1 MFWLETSWLPYAE
14 RMGCKVLRGDINH
27 IRKYL
32 PRVKFDRQ
40 KAVMKEYVRIWL
52 EAMGD
57 SNQNQG
63 RFTANQFIL
72 NL

>member
-1 MFWLETSWLPYAE
+1 MHWLETNWQPYAL
-14 RMGCKVLRGDINH
+14 RMGCQILHGDMVH
-27 IRKYL
+27 IRKHL
-32 PRVKFDRQ
+32 PRVRIDRQ

-52 EAMGD
+52 EEMGD